1 MAFILLVIIGWTA
14 AFLSSMVSA
23 VALGFLETKLNF
35 WLEFGYWDNVS
46 ILFAGAFVV
55 STLFCG
61 LTFAIAANK
70 E

>member
-1 MAFILLVIIGWTA
+1 MVFLVVVLIGWITA
-14 AFLSSMVSA
+14 LISSMVSA

-70 E
+70 D